1 MKFNR
6 SEIEYKWWGLQ
17 EYSRS
22 LEIQEKNHSD
32 RVADKITD
40 TLMFLEHYPVITIGR
55 TGNESDVL
63 SDAKKLAESRIEVLH
78 TSRGGETTYHGTGQL
93 IGYFF
98 VKIKEIGLTPVS
110 YVRLLEKMLIESY
123 AEYKLETVMLK
134 GKTGVWVPGKFNND
148 YKKIASIG
156 VRISK
161 GVTMHGFSANIS
173 NDLSQFKHVIPCGM
187 PDVESTSLKEELSI
201 NIRLVDFSISVMNNY
216 MKQIGLMNNSVSSS
230 GANP

>member
-98 VKIKEIGLTPVS
+98 VKIKESQDDCFL
-110 YVRLLEKMLIESY
+110 YC
-123 AEYKLETVMLK
+123 
-134 GKTGVWVPGKFNND
+134 VP
-148 YKKIASIG
+148 IL
-156 VRISK
+156 R
-161 GVTMHGFSANIS
+161 
-173 NDLSQFKHVIPCGM
+173 
-187 PDVESTSLKEELSI
+187 
-201 NIRLVDFSISVMNNY
+201 
-216 MKQIGLMNNSVSSS
+216 
-230 GANP
+230 